1 MAVIDSGPEGFLS
14 DSTLYLFMPS
24 AATLLLCYYTGMA
37 LAVTPDHCYMLI
49 PKTGYVHLST
59 SPQGKSQKCSNMQG
73 SLPRSN
79 REDAQAMTEDDDP
92 KTKPRFPNRC
102 FSSTIKFRTQ

>member
-1 MAVIDSGPEGFLS
+1 MAVLDSGPEGFLS

-37 LAVTPDHCYMLI
+37 LAVTPDHSYMLL

-59 SPQGKSQKCSNMQG
+59 SPQGKNQKCPNMQG
-73 SLPRSN
+73 SLPRSD
-79 REDAQAMTEDDDP
+79 RDDVQMMTEEDDP
-92 KTKPRFPNRC
+92 KTKTPSPQPMF
-102 FSSTIKFRTQ
+102 Q